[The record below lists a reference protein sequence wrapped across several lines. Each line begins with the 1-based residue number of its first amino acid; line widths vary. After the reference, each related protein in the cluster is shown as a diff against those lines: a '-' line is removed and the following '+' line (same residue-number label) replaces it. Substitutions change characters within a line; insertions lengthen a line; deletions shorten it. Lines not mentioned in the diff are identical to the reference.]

1 MPHAQTSSPSYL
13 LLSSLDAARAAAQVP
28 GTSQHHPHLRAH
40 PSTSGA
46 CHLRSAGHNNARY
59 STSQRLNH
67 EVLASLH
74 PL

>member
-40 PSTSGA
+40 PLHFWGLPLA
-46 CHLRSAGHNNARY
+46 FCRS
-59 STSQRLNH
+59 Q
-67 EVLASLH
+67 
-74 PL
+74 